1 MSESRIVFRATVDT
15 ATHDNDPVTP
25 PYDQAEPHL
34 DEFTRN
40 NDSSGAETPP
50 SPPSTQSV

>member
-1 MSESRIVFRATVDT
+1 MSESRIVFRPAADT
-15 ATHDNDPVTP
+15 PTHDDDPVTP
-25 PYDQAEPHL
+25 PYDQSEPRL